1 MITID
6 QVLVIN
12 LDRRVDRWTHFIN
25 QSRNSNIINNSYNR
39 ISAIDGLSLID
50 KDIDAYL
57 TIDAINHMRNKTKT
71 GGLRMSYGA
80 AGLAI
85 TYHSI
90 LNSCTN
96 NILLLEDDI
105 LIDSE
110 FDTIVLQT
118 LENTPD
124 DWDIIY
130 FGWYDSQELIIDRY
144 NNYVNL
150 LSGKINGT
158 QAWMV
163 NAESAKKIVSMFPI
177 TYQIDTELYLDRNIV
192 KYASKTPV
200 VKKALF
206 DSDIQIR

>member
-1 MITID
+1 M
-6 QVLVIN
+6 LVVN
-12 LDRRVDRWTHFIN
+12 LDRRTDRWAHFKN
-25 QSRNSNIINNSYNR
+25 QAHNSNIINTMHTR
-39 ISAIDGLSLID
+39 ISAIDGLTLIN
-50 KDIDAYL
+50 KHLNKYL
-57 TIDAINHMRNKTKT
+57 TTDAVNNMRNKTKT

-80 AGLAI
+80 AGLAM

-90 LNSCTN
+90 LSNCTN

-110 FDTIVLQT
+110 FDTIALQT

-130 FGWYDSQELIIDRY
+130 FGWYDSQELIINRY

-177 TYQIDTELYLDRNIV
+177 TYQIDTELYLNKNII
-192 KYASKTPV
+192 KYASRIPV
-200 VKKALF
+200 IKRARF